1 LRLLLFSV
9 AEMLAARPS
18 RQRRCMARKLGMNG
32 KKHIQ
37 NSFPTTPRGD
47 FFPFRS
53 RFAKGKRGFL

>member
-9 AEMLAARPS
+9 ADMMVARQS
-18 RQRRCMARKLGMNG
+18 RQRRCPARKLGMNG

-47 FFPFRS
+47 FFSFRS
-53 RFAKGKRGFL
+53 RFAKGKRVFL

>member
-9 AEMLAARPS
+9 AEMVARQS
-18 RQRRCMARKLGMNG
+18 RQRRKLGMNG

-47 FFPFRS
+47 FFSFRS
-53 RFAKGKRGFL
+53 RFAKGKRVFL